1 MPAVVVLAP
10 VFDQET
16 GRTHMPGHI
25 VDLREDRAE
34 ALVASG
40 AARWAD
46 AGRDGAPAIGSGEP
60 GGGDRSLSA
69 LYDGMTRAQL
79 VDVASV
85 EGVEV
90 PPRATKAE
98 IVSLLEAAR

>member
-1 MPAVVVLAP
+1 MPAVVALAP
-10 VFDQET
+10 VFDRET
-16 GRTHMPGHI
+16 GRTHMPGH
-25 VDLREDRAE
+25 VLDLGTARAE

-40 AARWAD
+40 AARWA
-46 AGRDGAPAIGSGEP
+46 EP
-60 GGGDRSLSA
+60 GQDDAPPVDLGTQDGGDRSLSA

-85 EGVEV
+85 EGVVV